1 MIITKRSRAHAVV
14 CMIAIFASSHTSS
27 VANAFI
33 HSVVPTST
41 TLKATF
47 GKSTQYGYSNGNKQS
62 FGKDLTT
69 LYYRNNSDDID
80 STKEDTSNS
89 LQQQQQQQ
97 QQQPMKSIEAEEKE
111 IIVKEIQS
119 ESNNPYEKV
128 MGIFNSAMKQR
139 NDNKDESKIS
149 PLPISIQD
157 TSVLYYDIFL
167 LLNLSVSISF
177 WVVHRLSFSDI
188 TQAFSEGSLLC
199 ILWIASG
206 LYNGAFLYSATD
218 GHYDMTRDDVDGKG
232 GPKAAGL
239 LGLWTFVGTINMRM
253 LIALVMA
260 VIEHRPVGIA
270 DGEELIPLELCFGL
284 VLMSM
289 WRMLHS
295 SYTRV

>member
-1 MIITKRSRAHAVV
+1 
-14 CMIAIFASSHTSS
+14 MIAILVSSHTSS
-27 VANAFI
+27 VTNAFI
-33 HSVVPTST
+33 HSVVPTT
-41 TLKATF
+41 AVLKATI
-47 GKSTQYGYSNGNKQS
+47 GKSTQYGYFNGNKLS
-62 FGKDLTT
+62 FGKDLTM

-80 STKEDTSNS
+80 STKEDSSNS
-89 LQQQQQQQ
+89 LQQQ

-111 IIVKEIQS
+111 IIAKEIKS

-139 NDNKDESKIS
+139 NDNKDKSKIS

-167 LLNLSVSISF
+167 LLNLSISISF

-218 GHYDMTRDDVDGKG
+218 GHYDMTRDDIDGKG

-253 LIALVMA
+253 LIALVTA
-260 VIEHRPVGIA
+260 VVEHRPVGIA